1 MSKIAHRV
9 ISNLFCFGMAK
20 ELEDMWCN
28 ADVGHDCKLILD
40 QIFVSLPFHLLF
52 FLQTIV
58 LIKISHKTL
67 LPI

>member
-1 MSKIAHRV
+1 
-9 ISNLFCFGMAK
+9 
-20 ELEDMWCN
+20 
-28 ADVGHDCKLILD
+28 LD